1 MSIEKRVLWTEG
13 LFLCPQTFQQ
23 QERYLINQIES
34 RNSQLSPYP
43 WGLSDYAIDESKLKH
58 GIFSLLKCNGIF
70 PDGTPFDI
78 SGELQELN
86 IDDSETNKFI
96 YLALGAHH
104 PESPEVTSEND
115 REKYQ
120 TRRFYSTEGQ
130 ISDIQTIDSPLKTE
144 HIQLGRLNLHL
155 ILSETPKN
163 SFTQI
168 PLAYLKER
176 DKNTGI
182 KLSRTFIPPVLSV
195 NANKVLR
202 EYLANTYNLLTS
214 RGKELSSRLSTA
226 GSGGIAEII
235 DFNMLQAL
243 NRNIP
248 LYNFLNKQPI
258 LHPKELYIH
267 LVKLAGELSTFTR
280 TDRTPITY
288 PDYIHDDLKTSFEL
302 LMADL
307 HESLTYIN
315 IPKSYSLNLEV
326 NERFPN
332 IYSGLFPENVL
343 ETSKSYV
350 LAVSSSL
357 RQSEIL
363 NRIPAQITISAKDQL
378 YKLVQSHTP
387 GITLDSLAVCP
398 REIPYHQG
406 YVYFTISN
414 THAMWKDV
422 QETRSIALHIDGKF
436 PDLQLEFW
444 AIRAETHE

>member
-1 MSIEKRVLWTEG
+1 MSIENRVLWTEG

-23 QERYLINQIES
+23 QERYLMNQIES
-34 RNSQLSPYP
+34 RSAPLVPYY
-43 WGLSDYAIDESKLKH
+43 WGISEYAVDEDKLKH

-86 IDDSETNKFI
+86 IDDTETNKFI
-96 YLALGAHH
+96 YIALGAKH
-104 PESPEVTSEND
+104 PDSPEVTTESD
-115 REKYQ
+115 REKHQ

-130 ISDIQTIDSPLKTE
+130 VNDIQTIDSPQKTE
-144 HIQLGRLNLHL
+144 QLHLGRLNIQL

-163 SFTQI
+163 NFSQI
-168 PLAYLKER
+168 PLAFLKER
-176 DKNTGI
+176 DKNSGI
-182 KLSRTFIPPVLSV
+182 KLDDSFIPALLSV

-202 EYLANTYNLLTS
+202 EYLANTQNLLSS
-214 RGKELSSRLSTA
+214 RGNELSSRLSTA
-226 GSGGIAEII
+226 GTGGIAEII

-248 LYNFLNKQPI
+248 LYNFLNKQSI
-258 LHPKELYIH
+258 LHPRELYIH
-267 LVKLAGELSTFTR
+267 LAKLAGELSTFTR
-280 TDRTPITY
+280 IDRMPVTY
-288 PDYIHDDLKTSFEL
+288 PDYVHDDLKTSFEL

-315 IPKSYSLNLEV
+315 IPKAYSLNLEI

-406 YVYFTISN
+406 YVYFTVNNS
-414 THAMWKDV
+414 HAMWKDV
-422 QETRSIALHIDGKF
+422 NSTRSIALHIDGKF

-444 AIRAETHE
+444 AIRAENHE